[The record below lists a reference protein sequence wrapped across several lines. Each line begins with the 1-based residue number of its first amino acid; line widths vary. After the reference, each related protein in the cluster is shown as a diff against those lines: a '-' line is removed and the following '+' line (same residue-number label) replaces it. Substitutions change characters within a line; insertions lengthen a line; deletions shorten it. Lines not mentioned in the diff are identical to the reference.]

1 MQEVT
6 LFRNIHF
13 GLMAFVLLAIIST
26 SYGAGAQT
34 TTLEGLAGI
43 RVEVQVDPSLTE
55 EGLNAKLI
63 LADAESRLQ
72 REKIQVLSEEQ
83 WRTVD
88 HHPLLLIRIDGARV
102 QENWNFYTFA
112 INIYLLQD
120 VLLIRESESI
130 RHQAATWF
138 TSIAGCGYFGDIQTR
153 VNELVDR
160 FSTKF
165 REANS

>member
-6 LFRNIHF
+6 LFRNIQF
-13 GLMAFVLLAIIST
+13 GLMALVLLATILT
-26 SYGAGAQT
+26 AYGAGAQT
-34 TTLEGLAGI
+34 TTFEGLAGI

-55 EGLNAKLI
+55 EGLNAKQI
-63 LADAESRLQ
+63 LADVESRLQ

-88 HHPLLLIRIDGARV
+88 HHPLLRIRIDGARV

-112 INIYLLQD
+112 INIYLMQD
-120 VLLIRESESI
+120 VLLVRESETI

-138 TSIAGCGYFGDIQTR
+138 TSLAGCGYFGDIQTR